1 MATLVLFAPS
11 LSLAAD
17 ISLTITD
24 ASNGKAAKDVVV
36 TFKPDAGGDISPADR
51 KGPFV
56 MAQENTQF
64 TPYVLVIPEGSTVS
78 FPNNDTISHHVY
90 SFSPAKKFQLPL
102 YGHGISRTMRF
113 DQSGTVA
120 LGCNIHDSMQAYIRV
135 VDTPFFAKAD
145 ASGRVTLK
153 DVPEGKGSLV
163 LWHPMMSTPAGE
175 LKQALMVS
183 GGMKPLAFSVKL
195 RRMNMLHD
203 SY

>member
-1 MATLVLFAPS
+1 MASFVLFAPIS
-11 LSLAAD
+11 GLAAD
-17 ISLTITD
+17 VSVSITD
-24 ASNGKAAKDVVV
+24 TSNGKPAKDVVV

-64 TPYVLVIPEGSTVS
+64 TPYVLVVPEGATVS

-113 DQSGTVA
+113 EQSGTVA

-135 VDTPFFAKAD
+135 VDAPFFAKTD
-145 ASGRVTLK
+145 ASGQVTFK

-163 LWHPMMSTPAGE
+163 VWHPMMAAPLGE
-175 LKQALMVS
+175 LKQSLTVS
-183 GGMKPLAFSVKL
+183 GAMKPLAFSVKL
-195 RRMNMLHD
+195 RRVNMLHD